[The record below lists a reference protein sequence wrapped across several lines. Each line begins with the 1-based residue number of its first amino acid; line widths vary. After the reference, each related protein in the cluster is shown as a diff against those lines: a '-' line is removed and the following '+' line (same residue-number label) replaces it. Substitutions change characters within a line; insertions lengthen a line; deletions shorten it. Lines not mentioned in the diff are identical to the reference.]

1 MKLNIGGLDRITRI
15 VVGFVLIGLAASNV
29 IGIWGWLGMIPLAT
43 GLLRFCPLYSIL
55 GINSSGSGSGSGSGC
70 GGGGCSK

>member
-1 MKLNIGGLDRITRI
+1 MKLNVGGLDRLTRI

-43 GLLRFCPLYSIL
+43 GLLRF
-55 GINSSGSGSGSGSGC
+55 
-70 GGGGCSK
+70 